1 MITMLNFKEALGML
15 TAMFLVFAGLWW
27 GFPGPAFRYLMSRV
41 ARNRRGSS

>member
-15 TAMFLVFAGLWW
+15 TAMFLVFAGLWH
-27 GFPGPAFRYLMSRV
+27 GFPAFRYLMSRV